1 VAEYHNETI
10 VLRKSN
16 IKYTGRVQ
24 HWPGESSGR
33 GHVDYFRVA
42 VASREALDLAL
53 DADLPRA
60 GNDLDV
66 AGHRILAVWFRSTL
80 VTAYVMR

>member
-1 VAEYHNETI
+1 MTEYHNETI

-16 IKYTGRVQ
+16 IKYTGRVE
-24 HWPGESSGR
+24 HWPGESSVE

-42 VASREALDLAL
+42 ATSWEALDLAL
-53 DADLPRA
+53 DADFPRA
-60 GNDLDV
+60 GNDPDV

-80 VTAYVMR
+80 VTA